1 MRPGQFL
8 SATIWLVMI
17 IAVAGTA
24 AAQTPFVGA
33 WKLNQD
39 KSQLAGDTLKFGTA
53 QGDAIELRAGGVA
66 YSFRVDG
73 KNYAMP
79 SGNMAIWRQISPTSW
94 TTEYRKPDGSLLSRE
109 SWQLS
114 TDSQKLSVTTSGV
127 KADGDLYTNTAE
139 YVRTAGSDVRPPQS
153 GESGLMGAW
162 KSTEVKL
169 SSPNEFSIEE
179 VGLDKLV
186 LKVPALKVR
195 CEVTADGKEVA
206 VEGPDIP
213 SGLRLSLTRTGPYT
227 FKLVQK
233 LNGSV
238 ISTEIYTVAEDRET
252 MTEVGGAPGDPP
264 ATKVWEKQAPALVA
278 TPSQRPAGANPPAG
292 VH

>member
-8 SATIWLVMI
+8 SATIWLLMI
-17 IAVAGTA
+17 LATAGTA
-24 AAQTPFVGA
+24 AAQTPFVGD

-39 KSQLAGDTLKFGTA
+39 KSQLAGDTMKFGAA
-53 QGDAIELRAGGVA
+53 QGDAIELKAGGLT

-79 SGNMAIWRQISPTSW
+79 SGNIAIWRQTSPTSW
-94 TTEYRKPDGSLLSRE
+94 TTEYRKTDGSLLSRD

-114 TDSQKLSVTTSGV
+114 TDGQKLSVTTSGV
-127 KADGDLYTNTAE
+127 KADGDLYTNTAD
-139 YVRTAGSDVRPPQS
+139 YVRTAGSD
-153 GESGLMGAW
+153 GLMGAW

-169 SSPNEFSIEE
+169 SSPDEFSIEE

-186 LKVPALKVR
+186 LKVPAMKVS
-195 CEVTADGKEVA
+195 CEITSDGKEVA

-213 SGLRLSLTRTGPYT
+213 TGLRISLTRTGPYT
-227 FKLVQK
+227 FRLVQK
-233 LNGSV
+233 LNGNV
-238 ISTEIYTVAEDRET
+238 ISTAVYTVAEDRET

-264 ATKVWEKQAPALVA
+264 ATMVWERQAPAA
-278 TPSQRPAGANPPAG
+278 AAAPAQRPTGANPPAG

>member
-8 SATIWLVMI
+8 SATIGLLMI
-17 IAVAGTA
+17 MATAGTA
-24 AAQTPFVGA
+24 AAQAPFAGT

-39 KSQLAGDTLKFGTA
+39 KSQLAGDTMKFGSA
-53 QGDAIELRAGGVA
+53 QGDAIELKAGGVS

-73 KNYAMP
+73 KNYATP
-79 SGNMAIWRQISPTSW
+79 SGDIAIWRQSSPTSW
-94 TTEYRKPDGSLLSRE
+94 TTEYRKADGSLLSRD

-114 TDSQKLSVTTSGV
+114 TDGQKLSVTTSGV

-139 YVRTAGSDVRPPQS
+139 YVRTAGSN
-153 GESGLMGAW
+153 GLMGTW
-162 KSTEVKL
+162 KSTDVKL
-169 SSPNEFSIEE
+169 SSPDEFSIEE
-179 VGLDKLV
+179 LGLDKLV
-186 LKVPALKVR
+186 LKVPAMKVT
-195 CEVTADGKEVA
+195 CELTPDGKEVA

-213 SGLRLSLTRTGPYT
+213 SGLRISLTRTGPYT
-227 FKLVQK
+227 FRLVQK

-238 ISTEIYTVAEDRET
+238 ISTAEYTVAGDRET

-264 ATKVWEKQAPALVA
+264 ATMVWEKQAPAA
-278 TPSQRPAGANPPAG
+278 AAAPAQRPTGANPPAG

>member
-8 SATIWLVMI
+8 SATIWLLMI
-17 IAVAGTA
+17 IATAGTA
-24 AAQTPFVGA
+24 AAQTPFVGD

-39 KSQLAGDTLKFGTA
+39 KSQLAGDTMKFGAA
-53 QGDAIELRAGGVA
+53 QGDAIELKAGGLT

-79 SGNMAIWRQISPTSW
+79 SGNIAIWRETNPTSW
-94 TTEYRKPDGSLLSRE
+94 TTEYRKPDGSLLSRD
-109 SWQLS
+109 SWQVS
-114 TDSQKLSVTTSGV
+114 TDGQKLSVTTSGV

-139 YVRTAGSDVRPPQS
+139 YARTEGS
-153 GESGLMGAW
+153 GGLMGAW

-169 SSPNEFSIEE
+169 SSPNEFSIGE

-186 LKVPALKVR
+186 LKVPAMKVT

-206 VEGPDIP
+206 VEGPDVP
-213 SGLRLSLTRTGPYT
+213 TGLRISLTRTGPYT
-227 FKLVQK
+227 FRLVQK

-238 ISTEIYTVAEDRET
+238 ISTSVYTVAEDRET

-264 ATKVWEKQAPALVA
+264 ATLVWERQAPAA
-278 TPSQRPAGANPPAG
+278 AAAPAQRPTGANPPTG

>member
-1 MRPGQFL
+1 MRPGRFL
-8 SATIWLVMI
+8 SATIWLFI
-17 IAVAGTA
+17 SIATVGRA
-24 AAQTPFVGA
+24 AAQTPFAGT

-39 KSQLAGDTLKFGTA
+39 KSQMAGDTIKFGPA
-53 QGDAIELRAGGVA
+53 QGEAIELKAGGIS
-66 YSFRVDG
+66 YSFRADG

-79 SGNMAIWRQISPTSW
+79 SGNIAIWRQTSPTSW
-94 TTEYRKPDGSLLSRE
+94 TTEYRKPDGSLLSRD

-114 TDSQKLSVTTSGV
+114 TDGQKLSVTTSGV
-127 KADGDLYTNTAE
+127 KADGDLYTDTAE
-139 YVRTAGSDVRPPQS
+139 YARTAGS
-153 GESGLMGAW
+153 GGLMGAW

-169 SSPNEFSIEE
+169 SSPDEFSIAEL
-179 VGLDKLV
+179 GLDKLV
-186 LKVPALKVR
+186 LKIPAMKVT
-195 CEVTADGKEVA
+195 CEVTSDGKEVA

-213 SGLRLSLTRTGPYT
+213 SGLRLSLTRTGPYA

-238 ISTEIYTVAEDRET
+238 ISTSVYTVSEDRET

-264 ATKVWEKQAPALVA
+264 TTMVWEKQAPAAA
-278 TPSQRPAGANPPAG
+278 TTPAQRPTGPSPSAG

>member
-1 MRPGQFL
+1 MRPGRFL
-8 SATIWLVMI
+8 SATIWLFISIVTI
-17 IAVAGTA
+17 GTA
-24 AAQTPFVGA
+24 AAQTPFVGT

-39 KSQLAGDTLKFGTA
+39 KSQLAGDTMKFGPA
-53 QGDAIELRAGGVA
+53 QGDAIELKAGGLT

-79 SGNMAIWRQISPTSW
+79 SGNVAIWRQTSPTTW
-94 TTEYRKPDGSLLSRE
+94 TTEYRKTDGKLMSSD
-109 SWQLS
+109 SWKLS
-114 TDSQKLSVTTSGV
+114 TDGQKLSVTTSGV

-139 YVRTAGSDVRPPQS
+139 YVRTAGSN
-153 GESGLMGAW
+153 GLMGAW

-169 SSPNEFSIEE
+169 SSPDEFSIEE

-186 LKVPALKVR
+186 LKVPAMKVS
-195 CEVTADGKEVA
+195 CEITSDGKEVA

-213 SGLRLSLTRTGPYT
+213 TGLRISLTRTGPYT
-227 FKLVQK
+227 FRLVQK
-233 LNGSV
+233 LNGNV
-238 ISTEIYTVAEDRET
+238 ISTAVYTVAEDRET

-264 ATKVWEKQAPALVA
+264 TTMVWERQAPAA
-278 TPSQRPAGANPPAG
+278 AAAPAQRPTGANPPAG

>member
-8 SATIWLVMI
+8 SAAILLLTIM
-17 IAVAGTA
+17 ATAGTA
-24 AAQTPFVGA
+24 AAQTPYVGT
-33 WKLNQD
+33 WKLNQE
-39 KSQLAGDTLKFGTA
+39 KSQLAGDTVKFGPA
-53 QGDAIELRAGGVA
+53 QGDAIELKAGGLT

-79 SGNMAIWRQISPTSW
+79 SGNLAIWRQTSPTSW
-94 TTEYRKPDGSLLSRE
+94 TTEHRKADGSLLSRD

-114 TDSQKLSVTTSGV
+114 TDGQKLSVTTTGV

-139 YVRTAGSDVRPPQS
+139 YARTAGPD
-153 GESGLMGAW
+153 GLMGAW
-162 KSTEVKL
+162 KSTDVKL
-169 SSPNEFSIEE
+169 SSPDEFSIEE
-179 VGLDKLV
+179 LGLDKLV
-186 LKVPALKVR
+186 LKVPAMKVS
-195 CEVTADGKEVA
+195 CELTSDGKEVA

-213 SGLRLSLTRTGPYT
+213 RGLRISLTRTGPYT

-238 ISTEIYTVAEDRET
+238 ISTAVYTVAEDRET

-264 ATKVWEKQAPALVA
+264 ATMVWEKQAPAVVA
-278 TPSQRPAGANPPAG
+278 TPPQRPTGANPPAG

>member
-1 MRPGQFL
+1 
-8 SATIWLVMI
+8 
-17 IAVAGTA
+17 
-24 AAQTPFVGA
+24 
-33 WKLNQD
+33 
-39 KSQLAGDTLKFGTA
+39 
-53 QGDAIELRAGGVA
+53 
-66 YSFRVDG
+66 VDG

-79 SGNMAIWRQISPTSW
+79 SGNLAIWRQTNPTSW
-94 TTEYRKPDGSLLSRE
+94 TTEYRKTDGSLLSRD

-114 TDSQKLSVTTSGV
+114 TDGQKLSVTTSGV
-127 KADGDLYTNTAE
+127 KADGDLYTDTAE
-139 YVRTAGSDVRPPQS
+139 YVRTAGSN
-153 GESGLMGAW
+153 GLMGAW

-169 SSPNEFSIEE
+169 SSPDEFSIGE

-186 LKVPALKVR
+186 LKVPAMKVT
-195 CEVTADGKEVA
+195 CEVTTDGKEVA

-238 ISTEIYTVAEDRET
+238 VSTSVYTVAEDRET

-264 ATKVWEKQAPALVA
+264 ATMVWERQAPAA
-278 TPSQRPAGANPPAG
+278 PAAPAQRPTGANPPAG

>member
-1 MRPGQFL
+1 MRAGRFL
-8 SATIWLVMI
+8 SATIWLCLIMG
-17 IAVAGTA
+17 AMGTA
-24 AAQTPFVGA
+24 AAQTPFAGT

-39 KSQLAGDTLKFGTA
+39 KSQMAGDTMKFGPA
-53 QGDAIELRAGGVA
+53 QGDSIELKAGGLT

-73 KNYAMP
+73 KNYALP
-79 SGNMAIWRQISPTSW
+79 SGNIAIWRQTSPASW
-94 TTEYRKPDGSLLSRE
+94 TTEYRKANGSLLSRD

-114 TDSQKLSVTTSGV
+114 ADGQKLSVTTSGV

-139 YVRTAGSDVRPPQS
+139 YARTAGSN
-153 GESGLMGAW
+153 GLMGAW
-162 KSTEVKL
+162 KSTDVKL
-169 SSPNEFSIEE
+169 SSPDDFSITEL
-179 VGLDKLV
+179 GLDKLV
-186 LKVPALKVR
+186 LKVPALKVT
-195 CEVTADGKEVA
+195 CEVTTDGKEVA

-213 SGLRLSLTRTGPYT
+213 TGLRLSLTRTGPYT

-238 ISTEIYTVAEDRET
+238 VSSSVYTVSEDRDT

-264 ATKVWEKQAPALVA
+264 ATMVWEKQAPAAA
-278 TPSQRPAGANPPAG
+278 TAPPQRPTGPGPAAG

>member
-8 SATIWLVMI
+8 SGTIWLLMI
-17 IAVAGTA
+17 IATAGTA
-24 AAQTPFVGA
+24 AAQTPFVGS
-33 WKLNQD
+33 WKLDQD
-39 KSQLAGDTLKFGTA
+39 KSQLGGDTMKFGPA
-53 QGDAIELRAGGVA
+53 QGDAIELKAGGLT

-79 SGNMAIWRQISPTSW
+79 SGNIAIWRQTSPTGW
-94 TTEYRKPDGSLLSRE
+94 TTEYRKPDGSLLSRD

-114 TDSQKLSVTTSGV
+114 TDGQKLSVTTSGV

-139 YVRTAGSDVRPPQS
+139 YVRTAGS
-153 GESGLMGAW
+153 SGLMGAW

-169 SSPNEFSIEE
+169 SSPDEFSIEE
-179 VGLDKLV
+179 VGLDKLL
-186 LKVPALKVR
+186 LKVPAMKVR
-195 CEVTADGKEVA
+195 CEVTSDGKEVA
-206 VEGPDIP
+206 VEGPDTP

-227 FKLVQK
+227 FRVVQK

-238 ISTEIYTVAEDRET
+238 ISTSVYTVAEDRET

-264 ATKVWEKQAPALVA
+264 ATMVWEKQAPAA
-278 TPSQRPAGANPPAG
+278 AAAPAQRPTGANPPAG

>member
-1 MRPGQFL
+1 MRPGRFL
-8 SATIWLVMI
+8 SATVWLFISIVTI
-17 IAVAGTA
+17 GTA
-24 AAQTPFVGA
+24 AAQTPFVGS

-39 KSQLAGDTLKFGTA
+39 KSQLAGDTMKFGPA
-53 QGDAIELRAGGVA
+53 QGDAIELKAGGVT

-73 KNYAMP
+73 KNYALP
-79 SGNMAIWRQISPTSW
+79 SGNIAIWRQATPITWS
-94 TTEYRKPDGSLLSRE
+94 TEYRKPDGSLLSRD

-114 TDSQKLSVTTSGV
+114 TDGQKLSVTTSGV

-139 YVRTAGSDVRPPQS
+139 YVRTAGTN
-153 GESGLMGAW
+153 GLMGAW
-162 KSTEVKL
+162 KSIDVKL
-169 SSPNEFSIEE
+169 SSPDEFSIEE
-179 VGLDKLV
+179 VGLEKLV
-186 LKVPALKVR
+186 LKVPAMKVT
-195 CEVTADGKEVA
+195 CEITSDGKEVA

-238 ISTEIYTVAEDRET
+238 VSSSVYTVSEDRET

-264 ATKVWEKQAPALVA
+264 ATMVWERQAPATAA
-278 TPSQRPAGANPPAG
+278 TPAQRPTGANPTPG

>member
-1 MRPGQFL
+1 MRPGRFL
-8 SATIWLVMI
+8 SATIWLFISIVTI
-17 IAVAGTA
+17 GTA
-24 AAQTPFVGA
+24 AAQTPFVGS

-39 KSQLAGDTLKFGTA
+39 KSQLAGDTMKFGPA
-53 QGDAIELRAGGVA
+53 QGDAIELKAGGVT

-73 KNYAMP
+73 KNYALP
-79 SGNMAIWRQISPTSW
+79 SGNIAIWRQVSPASW
-94 TTEYRKPDGSLLSRE
+94 TTEYRKQDGSLLSRD

-114 TDSQKLSVTTSGV
+114 TDGQKLSVTTSGV

-139 YVRTAGSDVRPPQS
+139 YARTAGSN
-153 GESGLMGAW
+153 GLMGAW

-169 SSPNEFSIEE
+169 SSPDEFSIGE

-186 LKVPALKVR
+186 LKVPAMKVT
-195 CEVTADGKEVA
+195 CEVTTDGKEVA

-213 SGLRLSLTRTGPYT
+213 SGLRVSLTRTGPYT

-233 LNGSV
+233 LNGNVVSSSV
-238 ISTEIYTVAEDRET
+238 YTVSEDRET

-264 ATKVWEKQAPALVA
+264 ATMVWERQAPATAA
-278 TPSQRPAGANPPAG
+278 TPAQRPTGADPTPG

>member
-1 MRPGQFL
+1 MRPGRFL
-8 SATIWLVMI
+8 SATIWLLVI
-17 IAVAGTA
+17 LATAGTA
-24 AAQTPFVGA
+24 AAQAPFAGA

-39 KSQLAGDTLKFGTA
+39 KSQLAGDTLKFGPA
-53 QGDAIELRAGGVA
+53 HGDAIELKAGGVT
-66 YSFRVDG
+66 YSFRADG

-79 SGNMAIWRQISPTSW
+79 TGNMAIWRETSPTSW
-94 TTEYRKPDGSLLSRE
+94 TTEYRKPDGSLLSRD

-114 TDSQKLSVTTSGV
+114 TDGQKLSVTTSGV

-139 YVRTAGSDVRPPQS
+139 YVRTAGPEVRPALS
-153 GESGLMGAW
+153 GESRLMGAW
-162 KSTEVKL
+162 KSTDVKL
-169 SSPNEFSIEE
+169 SSPDEFSIEE
-179 VGLDKLV
+179 LGLDKLV
-186 LKVPALKVR
+186 LKVPAMKVS
-195 CEVTADGKEVA
+195 CEITSDGKEVA

-213 SGLRLSLTRTGPYT
+213 SGLRIALTRTGPYT

-238 ISTEIYTVAEDRET
+238 ISTSVYTVAEDRET

-264 ATKVWEKQAPALVA
+264 STMVWERQAPAVVA
-278 TPSQRPAGANPPAG
+278 APPQRPKEANPPAG